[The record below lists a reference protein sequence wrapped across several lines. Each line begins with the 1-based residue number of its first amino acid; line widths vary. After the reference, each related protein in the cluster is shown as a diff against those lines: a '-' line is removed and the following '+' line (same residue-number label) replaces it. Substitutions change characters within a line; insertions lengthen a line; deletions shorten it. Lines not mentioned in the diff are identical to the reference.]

1 MSWIQRRFQILQKFI
16 GPAVQ
21 RLFELPPLNT
31 KIFDQV
37 VVTTYDRYKKLEA
50 VPMKFIENYVVPGT
64 MVIDVGAHYGYFT
77 TRLSKLTG
85 ANGLVVALE
94 PNQSS
99 QAVLRRRIS
108 RRGLNN
114 VKIYSFA
121 AWSSSTKIHFI
132 ADGPLGVTS
141 HVATANDGEGLL
153 VEGRSIDEIVRD
165 NQGIRVSFIKVDVEG
180 AELEVLRGSHATL
193 LYHRPTV
200 LCEIGSEYGIVSTRH
215 LEELFEILSG
225 INYECRSVRTQSLLT
240 KESLTVHLRDLRYL
254 DIVLSPASR
263 VSAYQIGPS

>member
-1 MSWIQRRFQILQKFI
+1 MSWIQQRFRILQKFI

-114 VKIYSFA
+114 VKIYSFV

-165 NQGIRVSFIKVDVEG
+165 NQGIRVSFIKIDVEG
-180 AELEVLRGSHATL
+180 AEIEVLCGSQKTL
-193 LYHRPTV
+193 LHHRPVV
-200 LCEIGSEYGIVSTRH
+200 LCEIGSEYEIVSARH
-215 LEELFEILSG
+215 IDALFELLDAVE
-225 INYECRSVRTQSLLT
+225 YECRDVRSKT
-240 KESLTVHLRDLRYL
+240 KLSRADVVLKISQIRYL
-254 DIVLSPASR
+254 DVLLTPTDSEDDEF
-263 VSAYQIGPS
+263 